1 MSININS
8 LNCLMDLHIHL
19 DGSLSLNSAKH
30 LAEIQN
36 IILPDND
43 FDLKNLLSVSN
54 DCKDLNE
61 YLEKFDFPVKLLQTR
76 EAIEFAFHNL
86 ADELAAQGLMYAE
99 IRFAPQKHTLN
110 GLSQRDVV
118 SAAIDGLQK
127 SSLDASLILCCMR
140 DADNMNDNIETV
152 KLAKDFLNNGVVAV
166 DLAGAEALF
175 PNEQFDY
182 VFSLANELN
191 IPLTI
196 HAGEADGPKSVY
208 SAIDYGAKRIG
219 HGVRSAED
227 DNLIQILSDKK
238 ITLECCPTSNL
249 NTQVFSS
256 ISDFPIKK
264 FIENDVRFTINT
276 DNTAVSDT
284 NLKNEWQLI
293 IDTFN
298 LTYSDIRNILQN
310 TVNASFADDALKSK
324 LYEKINKAFEQI

>member
-30 LAEIQN
+30 LSEIQN

-127 SSLDASLILCCMR
+127 SSLDTSLILCCMR

-152 KLAKDFLNNGVVAV
+152 ILAKDFLNNGVVAV

-175 PNEQFDY
+175 PNEQFEY

-249 NTQVFSS
+249 NTQVFNN

>member
-30 LAEIQN
+30 LSEIQN

-86 ADELAAQGLMYAE
+86 ADELAVQGLMYAE

-127 SSLDASLILCCMR
+127 SSLDTSLILCCMR
-140 DADNMNDNIETV
+140 DADNKNDNIETV

-166 DLAGAEALF
+166 DLVGAEALF

-249 NTQVFSS
+249 NTQVFNN